1 MIAIRFANQEDLP
14 GLLPLMA
21 QLGYPCT
28 PEELEGLFNSFIKP
42 DGYGVAVACDESKI
56 VGWIA
61 WSKSKPFVVNK
72 TRFHLEGIVVD
83 ASCRGQGI
91 GKKLMFFLE
100 EISKQSGSVI
110 IDLCSGLRRAKDGTH
125 EFYKSLGYR
134 NEGPMAKFY
143 LRKEIHLKM

>member
-1 MIAIRFANQEDLP
+1 MITMRFANQEDLP
-14 GLLPLMA
+14 GLLPLMT

-28 PEELEGLFNSFIKP
+28 PEELESCFHSFVKL

-83 ASCRGQGI
+83 ESCRGQGI
-91 GKKLMFFLE
+91 GKKLMNFLKE
-100 EISKQSGSVI
+100 VAQQSCPVI
-110 IDLCSGLRRAKDGTH
+110 IDLCSGLIPLPLNNETIGRRSFG
-125 EFYKSLGYR
+125 F
-134 NEGPMAKFY
+134 
-143 LRKEIHLKM
+143 